1 VIDTHAIT
9 RTTLRILGLYRNDY
23 TKSSHPR
30 EIARELNVS
39 ANTSDLQLKRLE
51 TMRVL
56 VRTRKGKNVNYSL
69 NLDNIIAKYYLS
81 LAETFATITFLED
94 HFLIKKII
102 RELDEH
108 VEGVI
113 ILFGSFAKGQATEL
127 SDIDLFVLSDQLKGS
142 VIDHHAFTEIEMLI
156 GREIS
161 AKTMTTKQFI
171 EGLQRGAPLVW
182 EVVADHIV
190 LKGIDTFCDVL
201 WRHYAHA
208 R

>member
-1 VIDTHAIT
+1 MIDTHAIN

-23 TKSSHPR
+23 AKSLHPR

-39 ANTSDLQLKRLE
+39 ANTSDQQLKRLE

-56 VRTRKGKNVNYSL
+56 VRTRKGKNVDYSL
-69 NLDNIIAKYYLS
+69 NLENIIAKYYMF
-81 LAETFATITFLED
+81 LAETFATVTFLED

-108 VEGVI
+108 AEGAI

-127 SDIDLFVLSDQLKGS
+127 SDIDLFVLTDQEPDTRA
-142 VIDHHAFTEIEMLI
+142 IIEVETLV
-156 GREIS
+156 GREINVKS
-161 AKTMTTKQFI
+161 TTTRQFF
-171 EGLQRGAPLVW
+171 EGLQHGAPLIW

-190 LKGIDTFCDVL
+190 LKGIDTFCDAM